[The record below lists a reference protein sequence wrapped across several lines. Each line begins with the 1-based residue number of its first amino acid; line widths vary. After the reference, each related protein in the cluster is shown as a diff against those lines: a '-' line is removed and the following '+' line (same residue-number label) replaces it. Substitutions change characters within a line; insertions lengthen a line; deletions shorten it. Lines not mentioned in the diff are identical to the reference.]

1 MYEFHKLKI
10 KNIEQ
15 ETKDA
20 VVWTLDVPEQEK
32 EIFKWKAGQHLTFKY
47 DFNGEELRRSYSIL
61 SPTDGDELKVLIKK
75 VDQGRFSEPAQT
87 QYQIGQTVEVMPP
100 IGNFILSP
108 ENNSNYVLIAAGS
121 GITPI
126 LSMVYEVLNQS
137 NSHVNLYY
145 GNGTVEGT
153 LLKKQ
158 LTDLKDKF
166 ADRLSVSYFLS
177 REPIDIDLYS
187 GRIDADKINKIYQKE
202 LKDLNISGYYL
213 CGPGEMITSVSTAL
227 KENGV
232 DTRSIHS
239 EFFLS
244 EDQVIRDSSEKASS
258 TDSGVSVTIDGVTSR
273 YDIKQG
279 DEKTLLDAA
288 LDNGINM
295 PYSCKAGVCATC
307 RCKLVEGEVEMI
319 ENYSLEDWELEQNY
333 ILSCQSI
340 PKTNKIVIDYDS

>member
-187 GRIDADKINKIYQKE
+187 GRIDADKINKIYQKN
-202 LKDLNISGYYL
+202 LK
-213 CGPGEMITSVSTAL
+213 T
-227 KENGV
+227 
-232 DTRSIHS
+232 
-239 EFFLS
+239 
-244 EDQVIRDSSEKASS
+244 
-258 TDSGVSVTIDGVTSR
+258 
-273 YDIKQG
+273 
-279 DEKTLLDAA
+279 
-288 LDNGINM
+288 
-295 PYSCKAGVCATC
+295 
-307 RCKLVEGEVEMI
+307 
-319 ENYSLEDWELEQNY
+319 
-333 ILSCQSI
+333 
-340 PKTNKIVIDYDS
+340 

>member
-20 VVWTLDVPEQEK
+20 VVWTLDVPEHEK
-32 EIFKWKAGQHLTFKY
+32 EVFKWKAGQHLTFKY

-166 ADRLSVSYFLS
+166 AERLSVSYFLS

-187 GRIDADKINKIYQKE
+187 GRIDADKINKIYHKE
-202 LKDLNISGYYL
+202 FKELNISGYYL

>member
-187 GRIDADKINKIYQKE
+187 GRIDADKINKIYHKE
-202 LKDLNISGYYL
+202 FKELNISGYYL

-340 PKTNKIVIDYDS
+340 PKTDKIVIDYDS

>member
-166 ADRLSVSYFLS
+166 AERLSVSYFLS

-187 GRIDADKINKIYQKE
+187 GRIDADKINKIYHKE
-202 LKDLNISGYYL
+202 LKELNISGYYL

-340 PKTNKIVIDYDS
+340 PKTDKIVIDYDS